1 MARALATAALVHINT
16 LLLQAVLEVPEVHD
30 SVGDDERSA
39 LTPLFWSHINP
50 YGRFRLNIDTHLD
63 LSGTSSSTG
72 TGGVESAL

>member
-1 MARALATAALVHINT
+1 LATATLVHVNT
-16 LLLQAVLEVPEVHD
+16 LLLQAVLEVPEFHD

-39 LTPLFWSHINP
+39 LTPLFCSHINL

-63 LSGTSSSTG
+63 LSGTSSIG